1 MRDRIVLWLLPDVI
15 VSILPWTHVELLL
28 AIPQVL
34 AHGSLNILV
43 SNASKH
49 SDLPACTAPQLV
61 AKTNKLAQQL
71 LPYARQGSSKHADI
85 LLVRWHRK
93 VPGQLHTNV
102 PRFVDHASSLP
113 IEVPQH
119 CPIEVG
125 RVNTDCTKNLTRMG
139 KVHSSND
146 EILWIIV
153 GEFIDRKL
161 TSKCLQNQVDQNSR

>member
-49 SDLPACTAPQLV
+49 SDLPASTALQLV
-61 AKTNKLAQQL
+61 AKPNKLTQQL

-85 LLVRWHRK
+85 VVVRWPRN
-93 VPGQLHTNV
+93 VPGQLYLHKCSKICRPCQQLTHRG
-102 PRFVDHASSLP
+102 PTALPHRSGQSKHWLHQEPDQDGQSTLIKQSTSLNYSWW
-113 IEVPQH
+113 VYQ
-119 CPIEVG
+119 
-125 RVNTDCTKNLTRMG
+125 
-139 KVHSSND
+139 
-146 EILWIIV
+146 
-153 GEFIDRKL
+153 
-161 TSKCLQNQVDQNSR
+161 